1 MGDYRPL
8 EFTPE
13 KAGGN
18 DGKGLFKSLKSIP
31 TEHAVQF
38 GHI

>member
-1 MGDYRPL
+1 MDSPIL
-8 EFTPE
+8 S
-13 KAGGN
+13 GN

-38 GHI
+38 GHIW